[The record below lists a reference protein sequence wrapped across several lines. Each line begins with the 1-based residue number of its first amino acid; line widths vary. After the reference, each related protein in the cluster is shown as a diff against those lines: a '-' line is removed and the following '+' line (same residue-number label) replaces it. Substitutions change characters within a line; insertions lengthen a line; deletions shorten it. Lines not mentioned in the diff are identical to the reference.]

1 VGLSATRRA
10 AFFVLIASCAFAT
23 ASPLARWAR
32 PADPVFVAC
41 ARCLLGAL
49 VLGALDV
56 RSVWR
61 DVARATRRQR
71 LLVACVGALLALHFA
86 LFLVGLD
93 RTSLAA
99 GISLVSLEPL
109 SVVLFAWGMH
119 RIAPTRLEL
128 VGVLTATAGACV
140 VARAAGQGEHRL
152 TGDLLVI
159 GAVVVYGLYVAAA
172 RSLKSALPARSYAVS
187 VYLSAAIALAVV
199 LPFVPRGGAIWPLP
213 PHSWLA
219 IVGLAIVPTV
229 IGHTMVQTGSRTL
242 SPSTV
247 ALVSPGETIGGMAIS
262 MAFMSAHPLPLELI
276 GAVVVLVGAT
286 LAIFGARPI
295 VEA

>member
-1 VGLSATRRA
+1 MTAGKRA
-10 AFFVLIASCAFAT
+10 ALFVLVASAAFAT

-32 PADPVFVAC
+32 PADPIVVAC
-41 ARCLLGAL
+41 ARC
-49 VLGALDV
+49 VLGAIVLALVDV
-56 RSVWR
+56 RGVVR
-61 DVARATRRQR
+61 DLASATRRQR

-99 GISLVSLEPL
+99 AISLVSLEPL

-119 RIAPTRLEL
+119 RIAPRRLEL
-128 VGVLTATAGACV
+128 VGVLTATAGACL
-140 VARAAGQGEHRL
+140 VARAAGKGEHRL
-152 TGDLLVI
+152 EGDLLVI

-172 RSLKSALPARSYAVS
+172 RSLRSALPARSYAVS
-187 VYLSAAIALAVV
+187 VYAAAAVTLLLVIPFTSSAGGTWGLPAHSWIAIAALAV
-199 LPFVPRGGAIWPLP
+199 I
-213 PHSWLA
+213 
-219 IVGLAIVPTV
+219 PTA

-262 MAFMSAHPLPLELI
+262 VLLMGARPLPLELL
-276 GAVVVLVGAT
+276 GAAVVLVGAT

-295 VEA
+295 VQST

>member
-1 VGLSATRRA
+1 MSATRRA
-10 AFFVLIASCAFAT
+10 GLFVLVASAAFAT

-41 ARCLLGAL
+41 ARCVLGAL
-49 VLGALDV
+49 VLAALDV

-61 DVARATRRQR
+61 DVAAATPRQR
-71 LLVACVGALLALHFA
+71 WLVAGVGALLALHFA

-152 TGDLLVI
+152 AGDLLVI
-159 GAVVVYGLYVAAA
+159 GAVVIYGLYVAAA
-172 RSLKSALPARSYAVS
+172 RSLQSALPARSYAVS
-187 VYLSAAIALAVV
+187 VYASAAITLAIV
-199 LPFVPRGGAIWPLP
+199 LPFVPRAGAVSSLP
-213 PHSWLA
+213 PHSWIA
-219 IVGLAIVPTV
+219 IVGLAIIPTV

-262 MAFMSAHPLPLELI
+262 VLLTGARPLPFELL
-276 GAVVVLVGAT
+276 GAAVVLLGAT
-286 LAIFGARPI
+286 LAILGARPI
-295 VEA
+295 VHP

>member
-1 VGLSATRRA
+1 MSPARRA
-10 AFFVLIASCAFAT
+10 ALFVLVASAAFAT

-32 PADPVFVAC
+32 PADPIFVAF
-41 ARCLLGAL
+41 ARCVLGAL
-49 VLGALDV
+49 VLAAVDV
-56 RSVWR
+56 RA
-61 DVARATRRQR
+61 VARDLGRATGRQR

-99 GISLVSLEPL
+99 AISLVSLEPL

-128 VGVLTATAGACV
+128 VGVLTATAGACL
-140 VARAAGQGEHRL
+140 VARAAGRGEHRL
-152 TGDLLVI
+152 EGDLLVI
-159 GAVVVYGLYVAAA
+159 GAVVVYGLYVASA
-172 RSLKSALPARSYAVS
+172 RSLRAALPARSYAVS
-187 VYLSAAIALAVV
+187 VYVAAAFTLMLV
-199 LPFVPRGGAIWPLP
+199 LPFAPRASSGWSLP
-213 PHSWLA
+213 PHSWIAIAALA
-219 IVGLAIVPTV
+219 LVPTA

-247 ALVSPGETIGGMAIS
+247 ALVSPGETIGGMVIS
-262 MAFMSAHPLPLELI
+262 VLLMGARPLPLEI
-276 GAVVVLVGAT
+276 AGAAVVLVGAT

-295 VEA
+295 VQSS

>member
-10 AFFVLIASCAFAT
+10 AVFVLIASSAFAT

-41 ARCLLGAL
+41 ARC
-49 VLGALDV
+49 VLGAILLAAIDA
-56 RSVWR
+56 RSVWSDIR
-61 DVARATRRQR
+61 RASTKQR
-71 LLVACVGALLALHFA
+71 ALVACAGALLALHFA
-86 LFLVGLD
+86 LFLAGLD

-152 TGDLLVI
+152 TGDLLII

-172 RSLKSALPARSYAVS
+172 RSLKTALPARSYAVS
-187 VYLSAAIALAVV
+187 VYASAAMALILV
-199 LPFVPRGGAIWPLP
+199 LPFIPRSGVITALP
-213 PHSWLA
+213 PHSWIA
-219 IVGLAIVPTV
+219 IVGLAIIPTV

-247 ALVSPGETIGGMAIS
+247 ALVSPGETIGGMVIS
-262 MAFMSAHPLPLELI
+262 VLLMGASPLRLELI
-276 GAVVVLVGAT
+276 GAAVVLLGAT

-295 VEA
+295 VQP

>member
-1 VGLSATRRA
+1 MNIPKHPAL
-10 AFFVLIASCAFAT
+10 FVLIASAAFAT

-41 ARCLLGAL
+41 ARCVLGAVLLGAL
-49 VLGALDV
+49 DLPAIV
-56 RSVWR
+56 R
-61 DVARATRRQR
+61 DVAAATPRQR
-71 LLVACVGALLALHFA
+71 WLVAGVGALLALHFG

-109 SVVLFAWGMH
+109 SVVVFAWGMH

-128 VGVLTATAGACV
+128 VGVLAATVGACI

-152 TGDLLVI
+152 AGDLLVI

-172 RSLKSALPARSYAVS
+172 RSLRSALPPRSYAVC
-187 VYLSAAIALAVV
+187 VYASAAVTLAIV
-199 LPFVPRGGAIWPLP
+199 LPFVPRGGALWPLP
-213 PHSWLA
+213 SHAWIA
-219 IVGLAIVPTV
+219 IVGLAIIPTA

-247 ALVSPGETIGGMAIS
+247 ALVSPGETIGGMVIS
-262 MAFMSAHPLPLELI
+262 ILLMDAKPLALELI
-276 GAVVVLVGAT
+276 GAAVVLIGAT

-295 VEA
+295 VRS